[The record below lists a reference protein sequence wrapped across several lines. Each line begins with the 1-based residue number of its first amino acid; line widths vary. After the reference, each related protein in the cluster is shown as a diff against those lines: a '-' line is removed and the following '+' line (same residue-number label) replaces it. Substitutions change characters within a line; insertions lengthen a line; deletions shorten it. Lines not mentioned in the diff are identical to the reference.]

1 MPTGASSVSV
11 DSSGQV
17 EIVMWYN
24 DSKKRIQNFHRAFQ
38 DKVKLMVESSVG
50 RHQLK
55 DTIHSLKHCC
65 EEQIKVNN
73 NHHTKSDDNSKHVT
87 ADESVLD
94 TAIAS
99 DDVEV
104 LLQQWIQSWK
114 QFRSIY
120 SILLN
125 EAKDLN
131 ECMFINR

>member
-1 MPTGASSVSV
+1 
-11 DSSGQV
+11 
-17 EIVMWYN
+17 MWYK
-24 DSKKRIQNFHRAFQ
+24 DSKKRIESFHRAFQ

-55 DTIHSLKHCC
+55 ETIHSLKHCC
-65 EEQIKVNN
+65 EEQIKANQ
-73 NHHTKSDDNSKHVT
+73 SSSKQQVAI
-87 ADESVLD
+87 ADEVAVD
-94 TAIAS
+94 AS
-99 DDVEV
+99 RDEV

-131 ECMFINR
+131 ECMFINK